1 MNMMKA
7 LGQRQAGTM
16 VVVMAVV
23 VALLVPT
30 GATWAMSGG
39 DQNETSGSGAGLS
52 AASWLLTLPYG
63 AAKCAF
69 ALLGG
74 IVGGFTYGL
83 TGGDLDTAKK
93 VWTTSMYGTYIIT
106 PDHLKGDKPVRFFG
120 QAADNAVPAAPA
132 PTPAP
137 AP

>member
-1 MNMMKA
+1 MNIMKFF
-7 LGQRQAGTM
+7 GSQRSC
-16 VVVMAVV
+16 VMV
-23 VALLVPT
+23 VALALVLSLLAPS
-30 GATWAMSGG
+30 GAAWAISGG

-52 AASWLLTLPYG
+52 AASWVLTLPYG

-106 PDHLKGDKPVRFFG
+106 PEHLKGEKPVRFFG
-120 QAADNAVPAAPA
+120 HQTENNSSSTPA

-137 AP
+137 

>member
-1 MNMMKA
+1 MNIMNA

-23 VALLVPT
+23 IALLAPT
-30 GATWAMSGG
+30 GAAWAISGG

-52 AASWLLTLPYG
+52 VASWLLTVPYG

-69 ALLGG
+69 AILGG
-74 IVGGFTYGL
+74 VFGAGAYAA

-106 PDHLKGDKPVRFFG
+106 PEHLKGDKPVRFFG
-120 QAADNAVPAAPA
+120 QATDNSAPAAPV

-137 AP
+137 

>member
-1 MNMMKA
+1 MNVMKT
-7 LGQRQAGTM
+7 LGQQRSCVT
-16 VVVMAVV
+16 VIVW
-23 VALLVPT
+23 ALVLSLLAPS
-30 GATWAMSGG
+30 GAAWAISGG

-52 AASWLLTLPYG
+52 VASWLLTVPYG

-74 IVGGFTYGL
+74 VVGGFTYGL

-106 PDHLKGDKPVRFFG
+106 PEHLRGDKPVRFFG
-120 QAADNAVPAAPA
+120 HASENGPPAAPA
-132 PTPAP
+132 PAP

>member
-1 MNMMKA
+1 MNVMKA
-7 LGQRQAGTM
+7 IAQQRRCTTVIVLAL
-16 VVVMAVV
+16 VVS
-23 VALLVPT
+23 LLAPS
-30 GATWAMSGG
+30 GAAWAISGG

-52 AASWLLTLPYG
+52 VASWVLTVPYG

-69 ALLGG
+69 AILGG
-74 IVGGFTYGL
+74 IFGAGAYAA

-106 PDHLKGDKPVRFFG
+106 PEHLKGEKPVRFFG
-120 QAADNAVPAAPA
+120 QATEDGSASAPA

-137 AP
+137 